1 MLDIRVHEGAGIVLT
16 GRLDA
21 AQAPRLAQLLDTLE
35 SSVRLD
41 LTGLEYISSA
51 GIGVLVKTQLRLQEA
66 GSRLQLA
73 HLQPRVRAVLHF
85 AGLEQFF
92 GLA

>member
-1 MLDIRVHEGAGIVLT
+1 MLDIRVNEGTGIVLC

-21 AQAPRLAQLLDTLE
+21 AQAPRLAQLLDALE
-35 SSVRLD
+35 DSTVLD

-51 GIGVLVKTQLRLQEA
+51 GIGVLVKAQLRLQEA
-66 GSRLQLA
+66 GSRLQLDN
-73 HLQPRVRAVLHF
+73 LQPRVRAVLHF

-92 GLA
+92 GIA

>member
-1 MLDIRVHEGAGIVLT
+1 MLDIRVHEDARIGLA

-21 AQAPRLAQLLDTLE
+21 AQAPRLAQLLET
-35 SSVRLD
+35 VAHTTVLD
-41 LTGLEYISSA
+41 LAALDYISSA
-51 GIGVLVKTQLRLQEA
+51 GIGVLVRTQLRLQEGGA
-66 GSRLQLA
+66 SLRLQ

-92 GLA
+92 GIV